1 MSWMFEVVY
10 RKPEDPD
17 RERRLSECASQYGG
31 VVDYREDD
39 WGSLQ
44 DAICL
49 TIEFPTLELAQNAA
63 SKFLE
68 MGEYIAGP
76 IGEYG

>member
-17 RERRLSECASQYGG
+17 RDRQLSDCALQYGG
-31 VVDYREDD
+31 MVTYREDD

-49 TIEFPTLELAQNAA
+49 TLEFPTLELTQNAA
-63 SKFLE
+63 IKRP
-68 MGEYIAGP
+68 GAR
-76 IGEYG
+76 